1 MSTAK
6 LGLRPYTVTRKEA
19 KTLLPPSYVERLI
32 YAANNFPELGWL
44 EILPGTPGRK
54 RRETHIVLESLDQ
67 AFRRIR
73 SGEIPPELP
82 WLAKAT
88 PKTKR
93 NKKPAWNKLDP
104 GIRSSIDR

>member
-1 MSTAK
+1 LKGALKNWLPMSTAK

-19 KTLLPPSYVERLI
+19 KMLLPPSYVERLI

-67 AFRRIR
+67 AVRRIR

-82 WLAKAT
+82 WLSKAT
-88 PKTKR
+88 PITKAKQKT
-93 NKKPAWNKLDP
+93 P
-104 GIRSSIDR
+104 

>member
-32 YAANNFPELGWL
+32 YAADNLPELGWL

-73 SGEIPPELP
+73 NGEIPPELP
-82 WLAKAT
+82 WAKAT
-88 PKTKR
+88 PKKVKR
-93 NKKPAWNKLDP
+93 NKRPATD
-104 GIRSSIDR
+104 

>member
-44 EILPGTPGRK
+44 EI
-54 RRETHIVLESLDQ
+54 SCQ
-67 AFRRIR
+67 
-73 SGEIPPELP
+73 ELRVANAER
-82 WLAKAT
+82 LT
-88 PKTKR
+88 
-93 NKKPAWNKLDP
+93 
-104 GIRSSIDR
+104 SS